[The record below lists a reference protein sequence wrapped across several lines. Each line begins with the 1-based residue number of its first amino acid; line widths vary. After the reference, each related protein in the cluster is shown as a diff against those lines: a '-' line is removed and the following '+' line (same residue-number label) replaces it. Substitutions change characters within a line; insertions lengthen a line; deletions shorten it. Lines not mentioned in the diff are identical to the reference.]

1 MKDKYNV
8 VFERFPT
15 IDKLIQA
22 NKNRKPNKVFSPYSL
37 KSNDTS
43 DECQSFSETA
53 SYQEAEDL
61 LVHSWDK
68 PLDRLKGGEKAFVK
82 SNTVAQKRKSATGV
96 VGYMPNVPNAV
107 MGLPNSMINTESIK
121 RKVKAVTIVYSPCVS
136 YQWSSNEIID
146 SGIAVMNIINLLE
159 RNGIRVQLTIEFM
172 ASHTGISNPKNQ
184 LSVAWLNVKGWRD
197 PLDLKKIAFPVVHSS
212 MLRRIGFRWL
222 ETNPNIT
229 NQSYTRGY
237 GMPIGDG
244 IYTAAVRTL
253 NDHQLLKD
261 HEYYITAP
269 LCRDMNFDPEKI
281 MEKANMMN
289 LRKGA

>member
-1 MKDKYNV
+1 MKNKYNV

-15 IDKLIQA
+15 IDKLIQT
-22 NKNRKPNKVFSPYSL
+22 NKNRKPNKVFSPYPL
-37 KSNDTS
+37 NSNDTS
-43 DECQSFSETA
+43 KSFSGTA

-82 SNTVAQKRKSATGV
+82 SNTVAQKRKSTTGV

-121 RKVKAVTIVYSPCVS
+121 QKVKAVTIVYSPCVS
-136 YQWSSNEIID
+136 YQWSTNEIID

-172 ASHTGISNPKNQ
+172 ASHTGRANPSNQ
-184 LSVAWLNVKGWRD
+184 LSVVWLDVKGWRD

-229 NQSYTRGY
+229 NPNYIGGY
-237 GMPIGDG
+237 GTPIGDG
-244 IYTAAVRTL
+244 VYTSAVQTL
-253 NDHQLLKD
+253 KDHQLLKD

-269 LCRDMNFDPEKI
+269 LCKDMNFDPEKI
-281 MEKANMMN
+281 MEKANMMD

>member
-8 VFERFPT
+8 VFERFQT

-121 RKVKAVTIVYSPCVS
+121 QKVKAVTIVYSPCVS

-222 ETNPNIT
+222 ETNPNIK

>member
-1 MKDKYNV
+1 MKNKYNV

-22 NKNRKPNKVFSPYSL
+22 NKNRKPNKVFSPYPL
-37 KSNDTS
+37 NSNDTS
-43 DECQSFSETA
+43 KSFSGTA

-82 SNTVAQKRKSATGV
+82 SNTVAQKRKSTTGV

-121 RKVKAVTIVYSPCVS
+121 QKVKAVTIVYSPCVS
-136 YQWSSNEIID
+136 YQWSTNEIID

-172 ASHTGISNPKNQ
+172 ASHTGRANPSNQ
-184 LSVAWLNVKGWRD
+184 LSVAWLDVKGWRD

-229 NQSYTRGY
+229 NPNYIGGY
-237 GMPIGDG
+237 GTPIGDG
-244 IYTAAVRTL
+244 VYTSAVRTL
-253 NDHQLLKD
+253 KDHQLLKD
-261 HEYYITAP
+261 YEYYITAQ
-269 LCRDMNFDPEKI
+269 LCKDMNFDPEKI